1 MKNTILILISLLFLT
16 GCITVDGLHTEW
28 YDNGQKKVEVN
39 FKDGEEEG
47 LITFWD
53 KNGQKAFE
61 INYHDDKQDELWV
74 EWYENGQRAR
84 EENYQ

>member
-28 YDNGQKKVEVN
+28 YDNGQKRVEVN

-53 KNGQKAFE
+53 KNGQK
-61 INYHDDKQDELWV
+61 KWPP
-74 EWYENGQRAR
+74 
-84 EENYQ
+84 